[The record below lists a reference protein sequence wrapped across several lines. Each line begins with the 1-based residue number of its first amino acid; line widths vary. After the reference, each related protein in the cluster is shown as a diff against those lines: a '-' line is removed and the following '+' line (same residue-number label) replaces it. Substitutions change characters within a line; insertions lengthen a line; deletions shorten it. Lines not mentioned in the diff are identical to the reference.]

1 MAAVEDRLVIEYV
14 PINQLRPF
22 GGNPRKI
29 SEKGL
34 HKLKRSVEEFGF
46 VNPILVQKGTNMI
59 IAGHQRLKAAKAAGL
74 SEVPVVWLD
83 MDDVTAKAYNIADNR
98 LQDEAEWDDAL
109 LGNLFLELSAAVK
122 TVKPEEE
129 AAMEKAKR
137 ARNLVRTVLDHNNT
151 ASRWLEAQLREL
163 MGVETC

>member
-1 MAAVEDRLVIEYV
+1 MSLEELLQAAVDAREMTDEAQWRLGAICTLLCGKMQVT
-14 PINQLRPF
+14 
-22 GGNPRKI
+22 
-29 SEKGL
+29 KG
-34 HKLKRSVEEFGF
+34 
-46 VNPILVQKGTNMI
+46 
-59 IAGHQRLKAAKAAGL
+59 KAA
-74 SEVPVVWLD
+74 EVLGCSTQR
-83 MDDVTAKAYNIADNR
+83 VTSLIRTWETFPAEHDRVPELTWKHHEIASKTEKPHEAIALAADNQWSIR
-98 LQDEAEWDDAL
+98 
-109 LGNLFLELSAAVK
+109 ELSAAVK